1 LWVVFGQIRYQETE
15 QWKETMSDQT
25 YYTVLGISETASQ
38 DEIDRAYRSSIE
50 AYQVLSDSTQ
60 RSTYDQQLAQ
70 GRRQNA
76 RTPSPLLSCEV
87 FSKRIGCSVD
97 EAKDLLAGRLPI
109 TLALARK
116 LQSELGAS
124 VEFWI
129 SQPFE
134 ADSPGPFA
142 GMAVILF
149 FIGVGYTVFSYCH

>member
-1 LWVVFGQIRYQETE
+1 MGD
-15 QWKETMSDQT
+15 KT

-50 AYQVLSDSTQ
+50 AYHVLSDSIQ
-60 RSTYDQQLAQ
+60 RSFYDQQLAQ
-70 GRRQNA
+70 SRRQNA
-76 RTPSPLLSCEV
+76 PAPSPLLSCEV
-87 FSKRIGCSVD
+87 FSKRMGCSVD
-97 EAKDLLAGRLPI
+97 EARDLLAGRLSI
-109 TLALARK
+109 TPALAQK

-124 VEFWI
+124 VEFWM

-149 FIGVGYTVFSYCH
+149 FIGIGYAVFTYCH

>member
-1 LWVVFGQIRYQETE
+1 
-15 QWKETMSDQT
+15 MSDDT
-25 YYTVLGISETASQ
+25 HYSVLGIPETATQ
-38 DEIDRAYRSSIE
+38 GEIERRYQSFIE

-60 RSTYDQQLAQ
+60 RSSYDQHLAQ

-76 RTPSPLLSCEV
+76 RTPSSLLSCEV
-87 FSKRIGCSVD
+87 FSKRMGCSVD
-97 EAKDLLAGRLPI
+97 EAKDLLAGRLSI
-109 TLALARK
+109 TPALARK

-124 VEFWI
+124 VEFWM

-149 FIGVGYTVFSYCH
+149 FIGIGYAVFSYCH